1 MPSSSVL
8 ARVVA
13 LGCALVGAAAYT
25 PRPTTPLAQAADP
38 NSALKPGQDPFGCVA
53 SKDSS
58 VDTDWCRTQ
67 CGSTPPNCPVSLCK
81 CSDDGGIQV
90 YDSEDDVPKTGK
102 SHNKKTTSEETAA
115 DPTSALK
122 PGADPMSCKAKL
134 KANVDTAWCQT
145 QCGGVVPN
153 CPKDMC
159 RCEDPSGAHNTGK
172 GKAGKAGST
181 EPAPSA
187 TTPETDAAAD
197 AIQAANDAQRAAA
210 EAAADANAAASS
222 SANAA
227 AAANADASGSA
238 LAPGGDPM
246 GCIAVKGAPEGTDD
260 DWCRNQCADN
270 PDNCP
275 KAMCEC
281 DDDNGVL
288 RYDPNDPDI
297 PLKRLRKRQTPPAAQ
312 APAPAAQ
319 APAPAAQAPA
329 PTGEDAIQ
337 AANDAY
343 QKAAEAAAAAS
354 EAAASAASSVSES
367 ALAPGGDPMGCLA
380 VKDAPESIDDD
391 YCRKQCSDSPDN
403 CPKTFCECDDDNGV
417 LRYDPNDPDIPLK
430 GREEKLEATHPPVG
444 SRQ

>member
-297 PLKRLRKRQTPPAAQ
+297 PVASPVARTASFGHQLTHLPTPACTAQ
-312 APAPAAQ
+312 
-319 APAPAAQAPA
+319 
-329 PTGEDAIQ
+329 EV
-337 AANDAY
+337 
-343 QKAAEAAAAAS
+343 AEAANPSGGAS
-354 EAAASAASSVSES
+354 PGAGGASPGAGSAS
-367 ALAPGGDPMGCLA
+367 PGAHGRGRHPGRQRCL
-380 VKDAPESIDDD
+380 P
-391 YCRKQCSDSPDN
+391 
-403 CPKTFCECDDDNGV
+403 
-417 LRYDPNDPDIPLK
+417 K
-430 GREEKLEATHPPVG
+430 GRRG
-444 SRQ
+444 RRRRQ